1 MDTPAENLQAMMDAA
16 RIFGRYP
23 IDIDLLNTVM

>member
-16 RIFGRYP
+16 RIYGRYP
-23 IDIDLLNTVM
+23 IDAELLNTDD